1 MRIST
6 VTASHFLSHTSL
18 IINMPA
24 EVNMTL
30 IAGPNGAGKSAAA
43 QAIRLALFGEPV
55 RGLSKKNELSALRQH
70 GQMKGIVSA
79 DTSLGVGSLSLSTG
93 KHEAPASALPPMLA
107 YTLDPGLFFA
117 EPDAGKKAQILMKAC
132 GIRQNKE
139 RIFTDLIAMGHDAAR
154 VEGLE
159 WGAGFTFAEK
169 AAKQEASDARAR
181 WKFVAGETYGDQKA
195 IGWTAPEV
203 PAMDVSEDDL
213 AHAISTVQK
222 RVQDAQEAR
231 ANLKANDAS
240 AKRAEAS
247 RKTAAGAEAIAENIG
262 TQRDV
267 LERLEKEL
275 AEVTEIATTPGGTV
289 VECPCCNAQVIVQA
303 SGRLLKYTPTKGN
316 APRAA
321 VRKRELEAEVATKR
335 GILSSLEGQLRV
347 AEAARDAL
355 GDVPEAPTEA
365 ELSRA
370 DADVA
375 RHQGILDEAQQKMRD
390 LQKHQGDVEAAAKRT
405 QQAADAHSDVLAFT
419 ALADAIHGLPEK
431 YIGEALVTI
440 NGWMAELVSDGFA
453 EGSPAIVIDPDMSLR
468 YGPTLYD
475 LASESE
481 KWRMR
486 LALAYAIAQASQVGV
501 LMMDEFDIVQPSDRG
516 DILAFFEGN
525 ADVQSILIGTLKTKY
540 EAEKGGQCIWMG
552 A

>member
-1 MRIST
+1 
-6 VTASHFLSHTSL
+6 
-18 IINMPA
+18 
-24 EVNMTL
+24 
-30 IAGPNGAGKSAAA
+30 
-43 QAIRLALFGEPV
+43 
-55 RGLSKKNELSALRQH
+55 
-70 GQMKGIVSA
+70 
-79 DTSLGVGSLSLSTG
+79 
-93 KHEAPASALPPMLA
+93 
-107 YTLDPGLFFA
+107 
-117 EPDAGKKAQILMKAC
+117 
-132 GIRQNKE
+132 
-139 RIFTDLIAMGHDAAR
+139 
-154 VEGLE
+154 
-159 WGAGFTFAEK
+159 
-169 AAKQEASDARAR
+169 
-181 WKFVAGETYGDQKA
+181 
-195 IGWTAPEV
+195 
-203 PAMDVSEDDL
+203 MDVSEDDL

-231 ANLKANDAS
+231 ATLKANDAS

-247 RKTAAGAEAIAENIG
+247 RKTAAGAEGIAENIG

-267 LERLEKEL
+267 LDRLEKEL

-303 SGRLLKYTPTKGN
+303 SGRLLKYTPPKGN

-335 GILSSLEGQLRV
+335 GILTSLEGQLRV

-355 GDVPEAPTEA
+355 GDVPEAPTA
-365 ELSRA
+365 DELARA

-375 RHQGILDEAQQKMRD
+375 RHQGMLDESQQKMRD
-390 LQKHQGDVEAAAKRT
+390 LQKYQGDVEAAAKRT

-440 NGWMAELVSDGFA
+440 NGWMAELASDGFA
-453 EGSPAIVIDPDMSLR
+453 EGSPAIVMDPDMSLR

-516 DILAFFEGN
+516 DILGFFEGN

-540 EAEKGGQCIWMG
+540 EPEAGGQCIWMG